1 MFFLLLIFI
10 CQYLYINYI
19 LNIKNPNI
27 VKTTYNYKLKDED
40 INHSATI
47 YHTNKNAKRVI
58 LFLSGAYQLG
68 FDFYITKIMN
78 DLDIEYDSLM
88 SNYEFICYEKKNK
101 ASFVIYD
108 DVYNYIS
115 YLDKKINKIEELILF
130 GFSAG
135 GVVASHVMTRCKD
148 MTCKKKII
156 MYDTPWQVHDNVDHF
171 KNNIVYRFDIMFFWK
186 VIDVYSKHYNYNE
199 IKHHITNK
207 KWNSGSDELTQLIK
221 NVHNCSHEEFYT
233 MTGFNF
239 EQTPDTEVYTIY
251 SKNDPFVIREKSDLF
266 VAKNKGKIN
275 FKHKKIEKNTWGHC
289 SDMAFSCG
297 YLKNVINSIFI
308 PINSKDVNN

>member
-19 LNIKNPNI
+19 LNNRNINI
-27 VKTTYNYKLKDED
+27 VKTAYNYKLKDDDTEY
-40 INHSATI
+40 SATI
-47 YHTNKNAKRVI
+47 YHTNKNAKKVI
-58 LFLSGAYQLG
+58 LFLSGGYQLG
-68 FDFYITKIMN
+68 LDFYITKTMN
-78 DLDIEYDSLM
+78 DLDIDYGSLM
-88 SNYEFICYEKKNK
+88 ANYDLICYEKTDKT
-101 ASFVIYD
+101 SFIIYD

-115 YLDKKINKIEELILF
+115 HLDKKIDKIEELILF

-135 GVVASHVMTRCKD
+135 GVVASHVMARCKD

-171 KNNIVYRFDIMFFWK
+171 KNNIVYRFDILFFWK
-186 VIDVYSKHYNYNE
+186 VIDVYSCHYNYNE

-239 EQTPDTEVYTIY
+239 DQTPDTEVYTIY

-266 VAKNKGKIN
+266 VTKNKDKIN
-275 FKHKKIEKNTWGHC
+275 FKCKNIEKNTWGHC
-289 SDMAFSCG
+289 SDMAFSSS
-297 YLKNVINSIFI
+297 YLMNIIPAIFTSIHSKNV
-308 PINSKDVNN
+308 NN

>member
-108 DVYNYIS
+108 DVYNYIL

-135 GVVASHVMTRCKD
+135 GVVASHVMARCKD

-171 KNNIVYRFDIMFFWK
+171 KNNIVYRFDILFFWK
-186 VIDVYSKHYNYNE
+186 VIDVYSSHYNYNE

-275 FKHKKIEKNTWGHC
+275 FKHKKIEKTTWGHC

-308 PINSKDVNN
+308 QINNKDVNN